1 MHLLHKIVCGMAN
14 RVDCDQEQSDLVLTA
29 ILSEKLEY
37 HSCCLGR
44 VSGDKYG
51 IFFLISE

>member
-1 MHLLHKIVCGMAN
+1 MHFFHKIVCGMAN
-14 RVDCDQEQSDLVLTA
+14 RVDCDQEQSGLVLTA

-37 HSCCLGR
+37 QSCCLGG
-44 VSGDKYG
+44 VSGGKSG